1 MVLAQLSKLTRIV
14 LIFCSVIACYAAW
27 TVLRRHIPSHMDYQ
41 GQEIKLSKFY
51 TSYEDYKDDPDNI
64 DPSENERVFRLV
76 SQAPVATSFSDRKEM
91 IDALFE
97 IKFPGYGAG
106 PFSEFRQPDG
116 TTLDVSFIEIP
127 RAEKERVFT
136 FHVEN
141 GKYTLLDD
149 FVLDEYCSVK
159 SARLESGKIT
169 YELANGKAPLM
180 RPVRGETH
188 K

>member
-1 MVLAQLSKLTRIV
+1 MVQAQRSKLRQVV
-14 LIFCSVIACYAAW
+14 LISCLMISCYAAW
-27 TVLRRHIPSHMDYQ
+27 TVLRCQIPSHMEYQ

-51 TSYEDYKDDPDNI
+51 ASYEDYKDDPDNI

-76 SQAPVATSFSDRKEM
+76 SQAPVATSFSNRNEM
-91 IDALFE
+91 IHALFAV
-97 IKFPGYGAG
+97 KFPGYGAG

-127 RAEKERVFT
+127 RAEKERIFT

-141 GKYTLLDD
+141 GKYILLDD

-159 SARLESGKIT
+159 SAHLESGKIT
-169 YELANGKAPLM
+169 YELANGKAPLV
-180 RPVRGETH
+180 RPVRAETH